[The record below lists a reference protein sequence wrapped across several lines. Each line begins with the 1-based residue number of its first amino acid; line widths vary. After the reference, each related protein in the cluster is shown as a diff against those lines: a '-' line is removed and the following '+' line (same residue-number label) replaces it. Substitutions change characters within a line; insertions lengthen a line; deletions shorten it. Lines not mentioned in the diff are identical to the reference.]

1 MPLHQTGDGSDFIA
15 DSVNYITET
24 CFLCEKMFSL
34 YVCLRHTSSVYCEQC
49 FLHCKFFF

>member
-24 CFLCEKMFSL
+24 CFLCENNVQFIHLFATYK
-34 YVCLRHTSSVYCEQC
+34 
-49 FLHCKFFF
+49 